1 MRIRQSTIEEL
12 PVLQDIE
19 RAAGLCFRD
28 IGMDEIADDEPLSLE
43 ELAGYQRAGRAWV
56 AVNGDD
62 RAVAYLITDPVDGNM
77 HIEQVSVHPDSARRG
92 LGRALIEHAA
102 GRAAAEGAGALT
114 LTTFV
119 DVAWNA
125 PYYAAR
131 CGFRTLGE
139 DELTPGLREIR
150 RHEAAHG
157 LDRWPR
163 VCMRRDLG

>member
-102 GRAAAEGAGALT
+102 GRAAAEGARALT

-163 VCMRRDLG
+163 VCMRRDVG

>member
-43 ELAGYQRAGRAWV
+43 ELAGYQRDGRAWV
-56 AVNGDD
+56 AVNGED

-163 VCMRRDLG
+163 VCMRRDVG